1 MLNTVVVV
9 LAVLFALVWLW
20 GLVKRISGLF
30 IHLFLGA
37 AILLLLY
44 YWLIGR

>member
-1 MLNTVVVV
+1 MLNTVILV

-20 GLVKRISGLF
+20 GLVKRIGGLF
-30 IHLFLGA
+30 IHLFLGG

-44 YWLIGR
+44 YLLVGR